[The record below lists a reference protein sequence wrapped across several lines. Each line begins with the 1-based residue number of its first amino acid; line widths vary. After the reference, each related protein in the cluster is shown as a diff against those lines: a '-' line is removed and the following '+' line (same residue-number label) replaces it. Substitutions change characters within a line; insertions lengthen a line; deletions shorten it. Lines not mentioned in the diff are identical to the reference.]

1 MQHKKKRK
9 KNECFFRIQRE
20 ELEENYIGK
29 KRDNIEMKIRRVNK
43 TEKKWY
49 VLKLKILYFKLNVNI
64 I

>member
-43 TEKKWY
+43 TEKKWNGTY
-49 VLKLKILYFKLNVNI
+49 
-64 I
+64 

>member
-43 TEKKWY
+43 TEKKM
-49 VLKLKILYFKLNVNI
+49 VRIKIKNI
-64 I
+64 IF